1 MDRSLK
7 LPCLG
12 QRHLSLD
19 QVVQISIQPGIEH
32 FLCEMG
38 CPKPAMSSLK
48 HSASKLTGEGSCTFR
63 QYKHAQNKHHTICSG
78 SQNKE
83 NQNCKLKKDFCAL
96 PSYKQ
101 QALGSKSTTVFYV
114 VVHVLWFFCNE
125 ANENRIWSRHAPPKH
140 VAPMSNFYLIP
151 ELVYIPYSGT

>member
-1 MDRSLK
+1 MGSSHKWPLMDRSLK

-19 QVVQISIQPGIEH
+19 QVVQISIQPGIEY

-48 HSASKLTGEGSCTFR
+48 HTASKLTGEGSCTFR

-78 SQNKE
+78 SQNKV
-83 NQNCKLKKDFCAL
+83 NQNCKLKKRRLCSPFLKIAGTR
-96 PSYKQ
+96 KQ
-101 QALGSKSTTVFYV
+101 KHNSILCCCSCFVVF
-114 VVHVLWFFCNE
+114 L
-125 ANENRIWSRHAPPKH
+125 
-140 VAPMSNFYLIP
+140 
-151 ELVYIPYSGT
+151 